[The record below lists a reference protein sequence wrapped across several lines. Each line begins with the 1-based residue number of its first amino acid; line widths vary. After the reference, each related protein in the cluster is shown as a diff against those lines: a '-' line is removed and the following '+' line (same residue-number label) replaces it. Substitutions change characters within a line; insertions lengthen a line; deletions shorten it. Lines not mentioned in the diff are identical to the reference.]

1 MKSLVGL
8 VALLAALCSCTP
20 AQMSPGAQPGEKFAS
35 ALERYENLGQNE
47 ASYALALT
55 GSALAAAIESQA
67 LLDSLDY
74 QRLGKA
80 KFEVI
85 SSSQS
90 TATACMDLRDLQVLD
105 SAGFPVTNSLDR
117 GTVLIEIE
125 NGLISKFELLG
136 SRC

>member
-8 VALLAALCSCTP
+8 LALLAALSSCTP
-20 AQMSPGAQPGEKFAS
+20 AQMSPGAKQGDEFAA
-35 ALERYENLGQNE
+35 ALERYENLGKDE
-47 ASYALALT
+47 ASYSLALT

-74 QRLGKA
+74 RRLGKA

-105 SAGFPVTNSLDR
+105 SAGFPVKNSLDR
-117 GTVLIEIE
+117 GTVLVELE
-125 NGLISKFELLG
+125 DGLISKFELLG
-136 SRC
+136 NRC

>member
-1 MKSLVGL
+1 MKSLVGVL
-8 VALLAALCSCTP
+8 ALLAALSSCTP
-20 AQMSPGAQPGEKFAS
+20 AQTSPGAQQDDAFAS
-35 ALERYENLGQNE
+35 ALERYENLGRDE
-47 ASYALALT
+47 ASYTLTLT

-85 SSSQS
+85 SSSQT
-90 TATACMDLRDLQVLD
+90 TATACMDLRDLHVLD
-105 SAGFPVTNSLDR
+105 SGGFPVTNSLDR

-125 NGLISKFELLG
+125 DGLISKFELLG

>member
-8 VALLAALCSCTP
+8 LVLVASLCSCTP

-85 SSSQS
+85 SSSQT
-90 TATACMDLRDLQVLD
+90 TATACMDLRDLHVLD
-105 SAGFPVTNSLDR
+105 SGGFPVTNSLDR

-125 NGLISKFELLG
+125 DGLISKFELLG

>member
-8 VALLAALCSCTP
+8 VALLATLCSCTP
-20 AQMSPGAQPGEKFAS
+20 AQTSPGAQQGDEFAS
-35 ALERYENLGQNE
+35 ALERYENLGE
-47 ASYALALT
+47 DKASYALALT

-80 KFEVI
+80 KFEVT

-90 TATACMDLRDLQVLD
+90 TATACMDLRDVQILD
-105 SAGFPVTNSLDR
+105 AAGFPIKNSLDR
-117 GTVLIEIE
+117 GTVLVELE
-125 NGLISKFELLG
+125 DGLISKFELLG
-136 SRC
+136 NRC

>member
-8 VALLAALCSCTP
+8 VALLATLCSCTP
-20 AQMSPGAQPGEKFAS
+20 AQMSPGDQQDDEFAS
-35 ALERYENLGQNE
+35 ALERYENLGEDE
-47 ASYALALT
+47 ASYALAFT

-67 LLDSLDY
+67 LLGSLNY

-90 TATACMDLRDLQVLD
+90 TATACMDLRDVQVLD
-105 SAGFPVTNSLDR
+105 AAGFPVTNSLDR
-117 GTVLIEIE
+117 GTVLVELE
-125 NGLISKFELLG
+125 DGLISKFELLG
-136 SRC
+136 NRC

>member
-8 VALLAALCSCTP
+8 LALLAVLCSCTP
-20 AQMSPGAQPGEKFAS
+20 AQMSPGAQQGDEFAS
-35 ALERYENLGQNE
+35 ALERYENLGEDE
-47 ASYALALT
+47 ASYTLALT

-90 TATACMDLRDLQVLD
+90 TATACMDLRDVQVLD
-105 SAGFPVTNSLDR
+105 AAGFPVKNSLDR
-117 GTVLIEIE
+117 GTVLVELE
-125 NGLISKFELLG
+125 DGLISKFELLG
-136 SRC
+136 NRC

>member
-8 VALLAALCSCTP
+8 VALLATLCSCTP
-20 AQMSPGAQPGEKFAS
+20 AQMSPGAQQGDEFAS
-35 ALERYENLGQNE
+35 ALERYENLGEDE
-47 ASYALALT
+47 ASYTLALT

-90 TATACMDLRDLQVLD
+90 TATACMDLREVQVLD
-105 SAGFPVTNSLDR
+105 AAGFPVKNSLDR
-117 GTVLIEIE
+117 GTVLVELE
-125 NGLISKFELLG
+125 DGLISKFELLG
-136 SRC
+136 NRC